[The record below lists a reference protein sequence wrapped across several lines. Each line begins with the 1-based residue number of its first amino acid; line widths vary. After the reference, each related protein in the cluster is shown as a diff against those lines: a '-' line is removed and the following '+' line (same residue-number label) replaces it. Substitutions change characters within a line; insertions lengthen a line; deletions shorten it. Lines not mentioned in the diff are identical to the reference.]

1 LELHVIAYILVLYA
15 TRIATFKLMKIF
27 RKQFIILFSVALLS
41 NTLFAQQETSNDILV
56 PPPEWTVQNHKDQL
70 KLTLV
75 IDSIQIGKKVQK
87 INFQRTLNLSFESDY
102 LQVKDDI
109 YIKIFISR
117 NQEYGKKF
125 YSWKWDYLK
134 KIGDKYKR
142 LNIGYYAPMDFNQPI
157 PTNGNEGQGTGDKG
171 QPDYIMFYYRYRLE

>member
-1 LELHVIAYILVLYA
+1 
-15 TRIATFKLMKIF
+15 MKIF
-27 RKQFIILFSVALLS
+27 KKQFIILFSVVLLS

-56 PPPEWTVQNHKDQL
+56 PSPEWTVQNHKDQL
-70 KLTLV
+70 KLTLI

-87 INFQRTLNLSFESDY
+87 INFQQTLNLSFESDY

-109 YIKIFISR
+109 YIKIFTSR

-157 PTNGNEGQGTGDKG
+157 PTNDNEGQGTGDEG